1 MSTLIAENNDKRA
14 QLNAE
19 NKKVYEDML
28 VYVRL
33 SFDKSEA
40 ETEEVLMEL
49 LDHLLILQEEG
60 RDSTE
65 LFGSNPRRYAQEI
78 VGELPKAFP
87 NKMMA
92 LFGMG
97 VSYFLGVYLFINGL
111 IQTVLS
117 YGFHQL
123 ESTKT
128 YSLGTTIIG
137 IVEGGLLLSL
147 AAYSVLRY
155 MQWSCFRDVSKRKE
169 YLFSVL
175 VLGVPAAVTFAMY
188 FWLPSFGPSM
198 TVPVY
203 WLAIAGSVFLV
214 LGELFKRKA

>member
-1 MSTLIAENNDKRA
+1 MSTLLAENNEKRA

-33 SFDKSEA
+33 SFDKSEE

-49 LDHLLILQEEG
+49 LDHLLVLQEEG

-65 LFGSNPRRYAQEI
+65 LFGSNPRQYAQEI
-78 VGELPKAFP
+78 LGELPKALP

-97 VSYFLGVYLFINGL
+97 VSYFLGVYLLISGL
-111 IQTVLS
+111 IQTIFS

-137 IVEGGLLLSL
+137 IIEGGVFLSL
-147 AAYSVLRY
+147 AVYSVFRY
-155 MQWSCFRDVSKRKE
+155 MQWSCFREVSKRME

-175 VLGVPAAVTFAMY
+175 VLGVPAAVAFAMY

-198 TVPVY
+198 TIPVY
-203 WLAIAGSVFLV
+203 WLAITGAVFLMV
-214 LGELFKRKA
+214 GELLKRKS